1 MQIKT
6 VKGEE
11 VFHQIKSVPDDE
23 TFTVETDNSLRL
35 LQKKLEEE
43 YKRYRSGKITEKE
56 YLERAKP
63 IDKAIGNLEMA
74 ILRGTLAA
82 QRSSSL
88 PSEKQKY

>member
-1 MQIKT
+1 MLMDEYLSYT
-6 VKGEE
+6 AGE
-11 VFHQIKSVPDDE
+11 
-23 TFTVETDNSLRL
+23 
-35 LQKKLEEE
+35 
-43 YKRYRSGKITEKE
+43 ITEKE

-88 PSEKQKY
+88 PSEKQKS